1 MKKIV
6 NGMGIGI
13 EVDEILLKQIKN
25 LYINSGYNK
34 EQMETEKG
42 IIIKALK
49 TLGVWSKTKIDRHFQ
64 LAIEETDYDLS
75 NGVCALR

>member
-1 MKKIV
+1 MKKIE

-13 EVDEILLKQIKN
+13 EVDESLLKQIKN

-34 EQMETEKG
+34 EQMEVEKST
-42 IIIKALK
+42 IVKALK
-49 TLGVWSKTKIDRHFQ
+49 LLGVKAKSKIDRHFQ

>member
-1 MKKIV
+1 MKKIENEV
-6 NGMGIGI
+6 GIV
-13 EVDEILLKQIKN
+13 VDESLLKQIKN

-42 IIIKALK
+42 TVVKALK
-49 TLGVWSKTKIDRHFQ
+49 TLGVKAKDKIDRHFQ

-75 NGVCALR
+75 QGVCALR